1 MPAAVAST
9 AALPSASDGSATTW
23 TMPSW
28 SRRSTKQ
35 RPPRSRATS
44 AQPHRVT
51 VSPTRDSSIRPQK
64 WVRIW
69 FGRAGK
75 PSILRASD
83 GRFAGKAVPLPS
95 SQSALSR
102 RPGGPPFPLRFAGAR
117 GRRFRFRLLL
127 GGLGLGRLGAGG
139 FGGVA
144 GEVALAF
151 LLEVGLVPAAAGEAE
166 AGGGHLAADGRLAA
180 LGAGLRIGIGQLLQ
194 AVELVAAGIAGEGVD
209 RH

>member
-64 WVRIW
+64 WVRICV
-69 FGRAGK
+69 GRAREALHSTGFGWALRGK
-75 PSILRASD
+75 GGPPGL
-83 GRFAGKAVPLPS
+83 L
-95 SQSALSR
+95 QSVLSR

-117 GRRFRFRLLL
+117 CCRLLV
-127 GGLGLGRLGAGG
+127 GGLGVRRLVVGG
-139 FGGVA
+139 LGGVA
-144 GEVALAF
+144 GEVALAV
-151 LLEVGLVPAAAGEAE
+151 LLEVGFVPAAAG
-166 AGGGHLAADGRLAA
+166 
-180 LGAGLRIGIGQLLQ
+180 
-194 AVELVAAGIAGEGVD
+194 
-209 RH
+209 

>member
-1 MPAAVAST
+1 MPAAVPST

-28 SRRSTKQ
+28 SRRSTKH

-69 FGRAGK
+69 FGRLGE
-75 PSILRASD
+75 PSILRASWWALR
-83 GRFAGKAVPLPS
+83 GTGGPPGLL
-95 SQSALSR
+95 QSVLSR
-102 RPGGPPFPLRFAGAR
+102 RPGGPPVPLRFAGAR
-117 GRRFRFRLLL
+117 ARRSRLLF
-127 GGLGLGRLGAGG
+127 GGLGVRRLVVGG

-144 GEVALAF
+144 GEVALAV

-166 AGGGHLAADGRLAA
+166 AGGGDLALHRGRGAG
-180 LGAGLRIGIGQLLQ
+180 GAGLRVRIREFLQ
-194 AVELVAAGIAGEGVD
+194 AVELVAAGIAGEG
-209 RH
+209 